1 MDGWSYKFANP
12 GDAGT
17 TFILESADGGIG
29 VLGSD
34 ARVWIKNTG
43 GRWMQDNRGNARV
56 TSGPPRGW
64 EKFKVLDAGGGKV
77 WLQSHN
83 GKYLGVEETSPQP
96 STLAAG
102 QEWRRFGRRR
112 WGTSNDEW
120 RSARATGDCQMVEFY
135 DEDEDVSGYEDNQY
149 EFGNFDCEDFKSDLD
164 DDLGGLRIT
173 AKGPE
178 PPESW
183 ALIFVLPSERRE
195 FEGNLVL
202 YSWKDPR
209 NAQWRLTKEDDGSS
223 IISFGDAL
231 LYGGACL
238 NPQWAKQN
246 VKVPRK
252 TIFEITPAQIYL
264 LLKFNPDEPWK
275 TKYKK
280 WKMYVGVGYDPC
292 LTLKGSSREWRF
304 R

>member
-1 MDGWSYKFANP
+1 
-12 GDAGT
+12 
-17 TFILESADGGIG
+17 
-29 VLGSD
+29 
-34 ARVWIKNTG
+34 
-43 GRWMQDNRGNARV
+43 
-56 TSGPPRGW
+56 
-64 EKFKVLDAGGGKV
+64 
-77 WLQSHN
+77 
-83 GKYLGVEETSPQP
+83 
-96 STLAAG
+96 
-102 QEWRRFGRRR
+102 
-112 WGTSNDEW
+112 
-120 RSARATGDCQMVEFY
+120 MVEFY

-178 PPESW
+178 PPE
-183 ALIFVLPSERRE
+183 

-231 LYGGACL
+231 LYGGLTFSKEVEIIWDIGASWTTEIGAAGAYHNTHGVYL
-238 NPQWAKQN
+238 AE
-246 VKVPRK
+246 VYGK

-280 WKMYVGVGYDPC
+280 WKMYVGVGYELDAFVY
-292 LTLKGSSREWRF
+292 TF
-304 R
+304 RDEYEITTSDLNF